1 MEGVEVEVAAESLA
15 APPHTH
21 TPLTPPPHFP
31 TLQGASEEVVAEAL
45 TAPSDDEVPALT
57 DKEEKER
64 VELLESG
71 FGSWTR

>member
-1 MEGVEVEVAAESLA
+1 MVEALT
-15 APPHTH
+15 APFLSHSS
-21 TPLTPPPHFP
+21 TPPLFP

-57 DKEEKER
+57 DKEEQER